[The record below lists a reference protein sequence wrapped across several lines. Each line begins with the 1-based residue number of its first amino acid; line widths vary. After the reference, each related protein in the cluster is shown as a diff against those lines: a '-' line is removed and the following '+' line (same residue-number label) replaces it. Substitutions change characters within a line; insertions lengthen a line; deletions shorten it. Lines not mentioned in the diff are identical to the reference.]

1 MTEREYVCAHCH
13 QVVVV
18 ASSDGKR
25 PSDAGCNHS
34 SGKHNWV
41 EQH

>member
-1 MTEREYVCAHCH
+1 MAARKYRCAHCG
-13 QVVVV
+13 QVVVIES
-18 ASSDGKR
+18 ADGKR